1 MTKPDTQDHRETPPT
16 SLGLVAALSK
26 REAQELAG
34 ELISFLTG
42 HDVEVVPENALSPD
56 ARHQVDGII
65 VLGGDG
71 LMMRAAKAYADVP
84 LLGINF
90 GKVGFLA
97 HVERDDWR
105 TALTSLLDG

>member
-1 MTKPDTQDHRETPPT
+1 MSEDTSGRLAAP
-16 SLGLVAALSK
+16 SSIGLVAALSK
-26 REAQELAG
+26 PEAQGLAI
-34 ELISFLTG
+34 EITRFLDAQG
-42 HDVEVVPENALSPD
+42 IIVVPEGKLSPG
-56 ARHQVDGII
+56 AAEQVDGII

-71 LMMRAAKAYADVP
+71 LMMRAAQTYADVP

-105 TALTSLLDG
+105 S